1 MNQLLRIISFN
12 CSAYCNKNTGYEKRY
27 SGKGSRGS
35 RGTIELHVKSMI
47 RLSPIAD
54 DRVASLYR
62 ETLDKMGVE
71 ISISKSLISFSGA
84 AEFAKKF
91 RCRNLTVDLSP
102 VSIRNLLNSHHL
114 PGALSLFE
122 YLFNSAILDS
132 GAVAWSRLQ
141 SFISSDSQHVGALS
155 ALACCLG

>member
-1 MNQLLRIISFN
+1 M
-12 CSAYCNKNTGYEKRY
+12 
-27 SGKGSRGS
+27 
-35 RGTIELHVKSMI
+35 
-47 RLSPIAD
+47 
-54 DRVASLYR
+54 ASLYR

-114 PGALSLFE
+114 PGALSLLNTYSIQRFST
-122 YLFNSAILDS
+122 LARLHGAGFKVLSRLTHSMSARYQRLRAVWEKYAFRVLVRSWETSRPLPSGIPHLDS
-132 GAVAWSRLQ
+132 P
-141 SFISSDSQHVGALS
+141 
-155 ALACCLG
+155 